1 MFFAPAQ
8 RFPVIAEYFDGELIA
23 FRSRDRDRAIAFF
36 PFDRDLKTYRSIDR
50 SIRDRISFNEIPV
63 LHRNKRY
70 RRATLTTD
78 DARRSVFSLF
88 FAVRQALTWPTIYD
102 SKNHIY

>member
-23 FRSRDRDRAIAFF
+23 FRSRDRGRAFAIF

-63 LHRNKRY
+63 
-70 RRATLTTD
+70 
-78 DARRSVFSLF
+78 
-88 FAVRQALTWPTIYD
+88 
-102 SKNHIY
+102 

>member
-23 FRSRDRDRAIAFF
+23 FRSRDRDRAFAIF

-50 SIRDRISFNEIPV
+50 SIVTGS
-63 LHRNKRY
+63 
-70 RRATLTTD
+70 
-78 DARRSVFSLF
+78 
-88 FAVRQALTWPTIYD
+88 ALTKSQFNIEIKGTGVRR
-102 SKNHIY
+102 